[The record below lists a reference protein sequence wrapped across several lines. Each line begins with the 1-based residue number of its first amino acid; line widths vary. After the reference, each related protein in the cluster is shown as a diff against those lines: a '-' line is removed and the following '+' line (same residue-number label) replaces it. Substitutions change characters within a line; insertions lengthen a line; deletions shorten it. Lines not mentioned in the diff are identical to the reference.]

1 MLASALALAIGA
13 VPASGRVLEAT
24 ATGFRLQHE
33 VEVGA
38 AQATAWR
45 TLLDVGAWWNPAHT
59 YSGAARNLHLDARP
73 GGCFCE
79 RLPHGG
85 GVEHLRVVF
94 VAPPSTL
101 RLGGALGPLQG
112 SGLSGSLTFALA
124 ARPDGGTRIRMDYVV
139 GGYLPG
145 GFESMA
151 PAVDAVL
158 GEQLERLRRRLE
170 PAR

>member
-1 MLASALALAIGA
+1 M
-13 VPASGRVLEAT
+13 
-24 ATGFRLQHE
+24 
-33 VEVGA
+33 
-38 AQATAWR
+38 
-45 TLLDVGAWWNPAHT
+45 
-59 YSGAARNLHLDARP
+59 
-73 GGCFCE
+73 
-79 RLPHGG
+79 
-85 GVEHLRVVF
+85 EHLRVVF